1 MEGLAQEN
9 AVLTKSDYA
18 VITELSQM
26 TATMNTMQSH
36 IKTLSAATT
45 TIPKRKYYCWSCR
58 GILFLGSKSC
68 TSKKVEHK
76 YEAYYKKGLGGSK
89 KGCK

>member
-26 TATMNTMQSH
+26 NATMNVIQAH
-36 IKTLSAATT
+36 INKLSTAGTK
-45 TIPKRKYYCWSCR
+45 IPKRKYYC
-58 GILFLGSKSC
+58 
-68 TSKKVEHK
+68 
-76 YEAYYKKGLGGSK
+76 
-89 KGCK
+89 